1 MLSEIRFSINNY
13 PDFKDKA
20 LAWASGFQT
29 ACYLDSNGYHDPY
42 SAFDLL
48 IGAGESANLLA
59 SAGSAFEQLN
69 QFLNDQNKN
78 WILGLLGYDLKNE
91 IESLKSENPDQLQFP
106 NLYFFVPEHL
116 LLVKGSE
123 LTILSQFPERMFR
136 EIQEQIISVAPPAFS
151 AKIQNQFTEKEYV
164 QTVEKLKEHI
174 ARGDIY
180 EINFCQEFFCEN
192 ASVDPLHL
200 FSELNKISPT
210 PFATFLKF
218 QNRYILSAT
227 PERFLSKRGN
237 KLRSHPIKGTA
248 RRSADA
254 AEDTLIK
261 EQLKN
266 DAKEQSENVMI
277 VDLVRNDLTKCAV
290 PGTVRVEELF
300 GIYSFEQ
307 VHQMISTVV
316 CDVDEKVALTNLIK
330 SAFPMGSMTGAP
342 KLSAMQLIEKYEK
355 TRRGVFS
362 GAIGYFAPG
371 GDFDFNVVIRSLLYN
386 ADNKYLSFQVGSA
399 ITFESNSKKEYQE
412 CLLKAQA
419 ILQVLTK
426 KEQV

>member
-59 SAGSAFEQLN
+59 SAGRAFEQLN

-342 KLSAMQLIEKYEK
+342 KLSAMQLIEKYEN